1 ALFEVASGQRRST
14 FGKKLDAPKDD
25 GKGPM
30 GLPGNP
36 AKGRTCFAFSPD
48 GRLFAQS
55 GPGGVIS
62 VWDTVT
68 GKECKQLRGHTEGVS
83 ALAFAPDGKT
93 LASASAD
100 STALVWDVSGL
111 ARPAPAAG
119 ALTPA
124 DLEAC
129 WAALAGGDA
138 AEAYAKMGDLVAA
151 PKDTVAFL

>member
-1 ALFEVASGQRRST
+1 
-14 FGKKLDAPKDD
+14 
-25 GKGPM
+25 
-30 GLPGNP
+30 
-36 AKGRTCFAFSPD
+36 
-48 GRLFAQS
+48 
-55 GPGGVIS
+55 
-62 VWDTVT
+62 
-68 GKECKQLRGHTEGVS
+68 
-83 ALAFAPDGKT
+83 FAPDGKT

-151 PKDTVAFL
+151 PKDTVAFLKERIQPAAPVDLKRVRELMDQLDDPQFKARDQATNELQRLGEQVVPALDKALADNPPLEPKQRLERVRAKLTGLVLQGERLR